1 MANKHKKSMI
11 SLRDREKNRLYLAN
25 LKSILEAHNIPSI
38 YYSIGDYSEDAVCIE
53 CLGNKVIVYSGMRG
67 MQFNAEDFYD
77 IQAACNKVLE
87 KLSDN
92 SIQLQAMKSELELMN
107 TQTDISICLKKPIAE
122 SARAKQSTRTKQYL
136 NKSIK
141 HVEKKSS

>member
-1 MANKHKKSMI
+1 MLN
-11 SLRDREKNRLYLAN
+11 Y
-25 LKSILEAHNIPSI
+25 
-38 YYSIGDYSEDAVCIE
+38 IE
-53 CLGNKVIVYSGMRG
+53 NNTPVYK
-67 MQFNAEDFYD
+67 QK
-77 IQAACNKVLE
+77 QAACNKVLE

-141 HVEKKSS
+141 HVEKRVPKTMQSRMIKPKAVLKHNSLKTV